1 MTMTITMT
9 TTKYKVPNIGYIFEI
24 LLTQACQKLYLKH
37 SRYLTLVI
45 LFTLATVVTVV
56 TLVTLVTQ
64 YQWDLD
70 IVIFLGAYFMH
81 KGDTLKVNANWGW
94 KGLAVKTF
102 KS

>member
-1 MTMTITMT
+1 MT
-9 TTKYKVPNIGYIFEI
+9 
-24 LLTQACQKLYLKH
+24 Q
-37 SRYLTLVI
+37 
-45 LFTLATVVTVV
+45 
-56 TLVTLVTQ
+56 VTLVTQ

-70 IVIFLGAYFMH
+70 IVIILGAYFMH